1 MQITVNTNAAA
12 QQLLVQLAQ
21 TGLQALAEK
30 VGLAAQDVQTAIDAA
45 QAQAAAEAEQAK
57 PEPAATAA

>member
-1 MQITVNTNAAA
+1 MQITVNTTAAA

-30 VGLAAQDVQTAIDAA
+30 VSLAAQDIDAAIASA
-45 QAQAAAEAEQAK
+45 QAQAEDEQTTKA
-57 PEPAATAA
+57 PAPDPAP